1 MLKRSSRGSSST
13 LIKHWSMN
21 MSSPQKHE
29 PEHSSR
35 KKSRHLCIP
44 SPQAV
49 TAFRE
54 STSIGPCSPYLQLL
68 MYTPSE
74 RTLSY
79 CCQPGLAP
87 VASARAPSTMQP
99 CSSLHAKPLQLRY
112 RAHSTPHSWRVFSP
126 MGHSKVSAQLP
137 SPTSLHTSH
146 RRASTADPCASWA
159 AFLKWSCGWCAIS
172 TIRSRAGKNTVSGST
187 FTVQANF
194 RYSPSLLSFS
204 HTAMKIAV
212 FIAT

>member
-1 MLKRSSRGSSST
+1 MPST
-13 LIKHWSMN
+13 FHRHWSMN
-21 MSSPQKHE
+21 RSSPQA
-29 PEHSSR
+29 HSPPHSLVKFLAHLSR
-35 KKSRHLCIP
+35 PRTS
-44 SPQAV
+44 AV
-49 TAFRE
+49 TAAEDR
-54 STSIGPCSPYLQLL
+54 TSIGPWSPYLQLL